1 MQHSS
6 FPSPA
11 LITKWY
17 CGDYFILPMHL
28 IGQTFWHLLGSSLAF
43 LCLMETWEG
52 VFNHEEYQ
60 NGETVLLTFCLH
72 VLMQDKM
79 SLLFSL
85 ALPRS
90 SMSNEILDDLLALML
105 TKWMWK
111 ISMLTT
117 AFNRGGKQKPD
128 AQISNRGKCTKRNRE
143 SMILIPVVIRTLIP
157 VTIST
162 YQSYTYWWPQC
173 WTASYDKV
181 N

>member
-60 NGETVLLTFCLH
+60 NGETVSLTFCLH

-85 ALPRS
+85 ALPQS
-90 SMSNEILDDLLALML
+90 SMSNEILDDLLA
-105 TKWMWK
+105 
-111 ISMLTT
+111 I
-117 AFNRGGKQKPD
+117 N
-128 AQISNRGKCTKRNRE
+128 
-143 SMILIPVVIRTLIP
+143 V
-157 VTIST
+157 
-162 YQSYTYWWPQC
+162 
-173 WTASYDKV
+173 DKV
-181 N
+181 NVEDFNADHSIQSWWKAKTRCPNQQPRKMYKKKQREHDTNTSSDTDSDSSDNINLSELYLLMASVLDCKLWQS